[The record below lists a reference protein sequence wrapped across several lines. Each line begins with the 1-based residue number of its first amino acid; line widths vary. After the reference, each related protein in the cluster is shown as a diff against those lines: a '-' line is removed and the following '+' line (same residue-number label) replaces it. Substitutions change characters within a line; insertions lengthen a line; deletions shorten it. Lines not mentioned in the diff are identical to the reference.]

1 VSAEA
6 TALSKTGTSPSDPA
20 DAVSSMTIDQL
31 ADQLSTYLDTPRINQ
46 VRRAYYYA
54 EQAHAGQ
61 MRRSGEHYITHP
73 LAVAHILADMKLDH
87 QSLMA
92 AMLHDV
98 IEDTGIPKDALAEQ
112 FGEPVADLVDGVSKL
127 TQIEFRTRAEAQAEN
142 FQKMTLAMARDIRVI
157 LVKLA
162 DRLHNMRTL
171 GHMSY
176 EKRQRIAT
184 ETLDIYAPIANRLGM
199 HSLCTELEDLGF
211 SFLHPMRSRYISK
224 AVEKL
229 RGSHREIIEEIQARV
244 EEKLTE
250 RGMPGRILGREKHL
264 NSIYNKMKFKHKSF
278 HEIMDVYAFRI
289 ITDST
294 DDCYRILGAVHSL
307 YKPLPGRFK
316 DYIAMPKANGYQSLH
331 TTLFGMH
338 VNIEIQI
345 RTEEMEQI
353 ANNGIAAHWLYKNDN
368 STAIEVSQRRVDRWV
383 QGLIEMRER
392 TDDSLEFIEHVKVDL
407 FPDEIYVFTPKGK
420 ILELPGGATPIDFA
434 YAIHTDIG
442 NACVACRIN
451 RNLGSLSQPLQSGQT
466 VEIITA
472 PGARPNPAWLSFVVT
487 GKARSSIR
495 HVLKYQ
501 KRTESVELGK
511 ALLKKSLVGFGAK
524 LSEISDQQR
533 ERVVKHNQQTDFDD
547 LLGEIGLGNRM
558 AYIIA
563 RQLTSDLNDDG
574 RESDS
579 ASETPNVVSLQDNG
593 RGSVTIRGTE
603 GLLVRFASCCKP
615 IPGDPVVG
623 VMESGNG
630 MVIHTDTCRRLR
642 DKHGDRSALTHLKWA
657 KDITDEFSVEL
668 RVELERQRGVIAEMA
683 SAVAKADGNI
693 ERINVEEQNAR
704 LSVVSLVVHVNGRRH
719 LARVMRRVRN
729 IRAVTHI
736 SRIRY

>member
-1 VSAEA
+1 MSQEAAVAERERTVEDLTA
-6 TALSKTGTSPSDPA
+6 TLGD
-20 DAVSSMTIDQL
+20 
-31 ADQLSTYLDTPRINQ
+31 YLDSGRINQ

-54 EQAHAGQ
+54 EQAHEGQ
-61 MRRSGEHYITHP
+61 MRRSGERYITHP
-73 LAVAHILADMKLDH
+73 LAVATILAEMKLDH

-98 IEDTGIPKDALAEQ
+98 IEDTGIPKDALSEQ
-112 FGEPVADLVDGVSKL
+112 FGESVADLVDGVSKL
-127 TQIEFRTRAEAQAEN
+127 TQIEFRSRAEAQAEN

-157 LVKLA
+157 IVKLA

-171 GHMSY
+171 GPMPY
-176 EKRQRIAT
+176 EKRQRIAN

-199 HSLCTELEDLGF
+199 HRVCTELEDLGF
-211 SFLHPMRSRYISK
+211 ASLYPMRAKYISK
-224 AVEKL
+224 AVTKL
-229 RGSHREIIEEIQARV
+229 RGSHREIIDDIRG
-244 EEKLTE
+244 KLQDKLQE
-250 RGMPGRILGREKHL
+250 RGLPGRIVGREKHL
-264 NSIYNKMKFKHKSF
+264 NSIYNKMKFRHKSF

-289 ITDST
+289 ITDT
-294 DDCYRILGAVHSL
+294 EDDCYRILGAVHSL

-353 ANNGIAAHWLYKNDN
+353 ANDGIAAHWMYKHDQ
-368 STAIEVSQRRVDRWV
+368 SPVSSANQQRVDRWV
-383 QGLIEMRER
+383 QGLMDMRER
-392 TDDSLEFIEHVKVDL
+392 ADDSLEFIEHVKTDL

-420 ILELPGGATPIDFA
+420 ILELPTGATPVDFA

-466 VEIITA
+466 VEVITA
-472 PGARPNPAWLSFVVT
+472 PNARPNPAWLSFVVT

-495 HVLKYQ
+495 HALKLQ
-501 KRTESVELGK
+501 RRTESVQLGK
-511 ALLKKSLVGFGAK
+511 TLLKKSLHGFGQK
-524 LSEISDQQR
+524 LSELGQEQVSA
-533 ERVVKHNQQTDFDD
+533 VVSHNQVASFDD
-547 LLGEIGLGNRM
+547 LLSEIGLGNRM
-558 AYIIA
+558 AYLIA
-563 RQLTSDLNDDG
+563 RQLVAGEAGAETS
-574 RESDS
+574 
-579 ASETPNVVSLQDNG
+579 SLDVG
-593 RGSVTIRGTE
+593 TLSGEGDRKGSPVTIRGTE
-603 GLLVRFASCCKP
+603 GLLVRFANCCKP

-623 VMESGNG
+623 VMDSGHG
-630 MVIHTDTCRRLR
+630 LVIHSDTCSRLPESTE
-642 DKHGDRSALTHLKWA
+642 DRAHLTHLKWA

-668 RVELERQRGVIAEMA
+668 RVELERQRGVIAEVA
-683 SAVAKADGNI
+683 NAVAMADGNI

-704 LSVVSLVVHVNGRRH
+704 LSIVSLVVHVNGRRH

-736 SRIRY
+736 SRVRY

>member
-1 VSAEA
+1 MSAEA
-6 TALSKTGTSPSDPA
+6 TVEGLAEELSS
-20 DAVSSMTIDQL
+20 
-31 ADQLSTYLDTPRINQ
+31 YLDTHRINQ

-54 EQAHAGQ
+54 EQAHEGQ
-61 MRRSGEHYITHP
+61 MRRSGDRYITHP
-73 LAVAHILADMKLDH
+73 LAVAHILADLKLDH

-98 IEDTGIPKDALAEQ
+98 IEDTGIPKDALSDQ
-112 FGEPVADLVDGVSKL
+112 FGDDVAELVDGVSKL
-127 TQIEFRTRAEAQAEN
+127 TQIEFRSRAEAQAEN

-171 GHMSY
+171 GPMPY
-176 EKRQRIAT
+176 EKRQRIAN

-199 HSLCTELEDLGF
+199 HSICTELEDLGF
-211 SFLHPMRSRYISK
+211 ASLYPMRSRYISK
-224 AVEKL
+224 AVDKL
-229 RGSHREIIEEIQARV
+229 RGSHREIIDEIRGKLQ
-244 EEKLTE
+244 EKLEE

-264 NSIYNKMKFKHKSF
+264 NSIYNKMKFKQKSF

-289 ITDST
+289 ITDT
-294 DDCYRILGAVHSL
+294 EDDCYRILGAVHSL

-345 RTEEMEQI
+345 RTEEMEHI
-353 ANNGIAAHWLYKNDN
+353 ANNGIAAHWMYKNEPSSVTSVN
-368 STAIEVSQRRVDRWV
+368 QSRVDRWV
-383 QGLIEMRER
+383 KGLMEMRER
-392 TDDSLEFIEHVKVDL
+392 ADDSLEFIEHVKVDL

-420 ILELPGGATPIDFA
+420 IMELPSGATPVDFA

-442 NACVACRIN
+442 NATVACRVN

-466 VEIITA
+466 VEVITA

-495 HVLKYQ
+495 HVLKNQ
-501 KRTESVELGK
+501 KRAESLELGK
-511 ALLKKSLVGFGAK
+511 ALLKKSLKGFGTS
-524 LSEISDQQR
+524 LSKIGESQV
-533 ERVVKHNQQTDFDD
+533 EAVVRHNQVSSLDD
-547 LLGEIGLGNRM
+547 LVSEIGLGNRM
-558 AYIIA
+558 AYLVA
-563 RQLTSDLNDDG
+563 RQLVSGAEVDADT
-574 RESDS
+574 
-579 ASETPNVVSLQDNG
+579 APQVPSE
-593 RGSVTIRGTE
+593 GSPVTIRGTE

-623 VMESGNG
+623 VMDSGKG
-630 MVIHTDTCRRLR
+630 MMIHSDTCSRLPDDNDGR
-642 DKHGDRSALTHLKWA
+642 ARLTHLKWA

-668 RVELERQRGVIAEMA
+668 RVELERQRGVIAEVA
-683 SAVAKADGNI
+683 NAVAMADGNI

-704 LSVVSLVVHVNGRRH
+704 LGVVSLVVHVNGRRH
-719 LARVMRRVRN
+719 LARVMRRIRN

-736 SRIRY
+736 NRVRH

>member
-1 VSAEA
+1 MA
-6 TALSKTGTSPSDPA
+6 T
-20 DAVSSMTIDQL
+20 QL
-31 ADQLSTYLDTPRINQ
+31 GSYLDDSRIDQ

-54 EQAHAGQ
+54 EQAHEGQ
-61 MRRSGEHYITHP
+61 MRRSGERYITHP
-73 LAVAHILADMKLDH
+73 LAVATILADMRLDH

-98 IEDTGIPKDALAEQ
+98 IEDTSIPKEALSEQ
-112 FGEPVADLVDGVSKL
+112 FGDSVADLVDGVSKL
-127 TQIEFRTRAEAQAEN
+127 TQIEFRSRAEAQAEN

-157 LVKLA
+157 IVKLA

-171 GHMSY
+171 GPMPY

-199 HSLCTELEDLGF
+199 HRVCTELEDLGF
-211 SFLHPMRSRYISK
+211 ASLYPMRAKYISK
-224 AVEKL
+224 AVDKL
-229 RGSHREIIEEIQARV
+229 RGSHREIIDEIRGRL
-244 EEKLTE
+244 EDKLQE
-250 RGMPGRILGREKHL
+250 RGLPGLIMGREKHL
-264 NSIYNKMKFKHKSF
+264 NSIYNKMKFRHKSF

-289 ITDST
+289 ITDSE

-353 ANNGIAAHWLYKNDN
+353 ANDGIAAHWMYKHEQ
-368 STAIEVSQRRVDRWV
+368 SPVTAVNQKRVDRWV
-383 QGLIEMRER
+383 QGLMEMRER
-392 TDDSLEFIEHVKVDL
+392 AVDSLEFIEHVKTDL
-407 FPDEIYVFTPKGK
+407 FPDEVYVFTPKGK
-420 ILELPGGATPIDFA
+420 ILELPSGATPVDFA

-442 NACVACRIN
+442 NACVACRVN

-472 PGARPNPAWLSFVVT
+472 PNARPNPAWLSFVVT

-495 HVLKYQ
+495 HALKLQ
-501 KRTESVELGK
+501 RRAESLALGK
-511 ALLKKSLVGFGAK
+511 TLLKKSLHGFGRK
-524 LSEISDQQR
+524 LSELRDEQIGA
-533 ERVVKHNQQTDFDD
+533 VVRHNQVESFDD
-547 LLGEIGLGNRM
+547 LLSEIGIGNRM
-558 AYIIA
+558 AYLIA
-563 RQLTSDLNDDG
+563 RQLVAGDVITEPGPGDKETITDDG
-574 RESDS
+574 TGKHG
-579 ASETPNVVSLQDNG
+579 A
-593 RGSVTIRGTE
+593 VTIRGTE
-603 GLLVRFASCCKP
+603 GLLVRFANCCKP

-623 VMESGNG
+623 VMDSGHG
-630 MVIHTDTCRRLR
+630 LVIHSDTCPRLPESSE
-642 DKHGDRSALTHLKWA
+642 DRAQLTHLKWA

-668 RVELERQRGVIAEMA
+668 RVELERQRGVIAEVA

-704 LSVVSLVVHVNGRRH
+704 LSVVSLVVHVNGRKH

-736 SRIRY
+736 SRVRS

>member
-1 VSAEA
+1 MSAEPTVEGLA
-6 TALSKTGTSPSDPA
+6 KELSS
-20 DAVSSMTIDQL
+20 
-31 ADQLSTYLDTPRINQ
+31 YLDANRINQ

-54 EQAHAGQ
+54 EQAHEGQ
-61 MRRSGEHYITHP
+61 MRKSGDRYITHP
-73 LAVAHILADMKLDH
+73 LAVAHILAGLRLDH

-92 AMLHDV
+92 ALLHDV
-98 IEDTGIPKDALAEQ
+98 IEDTGIPKDALIEQ
-112 FGEPVADLVDGVSKL
+112 FGDDVAELVDGVSKL
-127 TQIEFRTRAEAQAEN
+127 TQIEFRSRAEAQAEN

-171 GHMSY
+171 GPMPY

-199 HSLCTELEDLGF
+199 HAVFTELEDLGF
-211 SFLHPMRSRYISK
+211 SSLFPMRSKYISK
-224 AVEKL
+224 AVDNL
-229 RGSHREIIEEIQARV
+229 RGSHREIIEEIRSKLH
-244 EEKLTE
+244 EKMEE

-264 NSIYNKMKFKHKSF
+264 NSIYNKMKFKQKSF

-289 ITDST
+289 ITDT
-294 DDCYRILGAVHSL
+294 EDDCYRILGAVHSL

-353 ANNGIAAHWLYKNDN
+353 ANNGIAAHWMYKSDPSSISNAN
-368 STAIEVSQRRVDRWV
+368 QARVDRWV
-383 QGLIEMRER
+383 KGLMEMRER
-392 TDDSLEFIEHVKVDL
+392 ADDSLEFIEHVKVDL

-420 ILELPGGATPIDFA
+420 IMELPSGATPIDFA

-442 NACVACRIN
+442 NATVACRIN

-466 VEIITA
+466 VEVITA
-472 PGARPNPAWLSFVVT
+472 PGARPNPAWLNFVVT

-495 HVLKYQ
+495 HVLKSQ
-501 KRTESVELGK
+501 KRAESVELGK
-511 ALLKKSLVGFGAK
+511 TLLKRSLKGFGTD
-524 LSEISDQQR
+524 LSEITPAQIQT
-533 ERVVKHNQQTDFDD
+533 VVSHNQTGSFDD
-547 LLGEIGLGNRM
+547 LLSDIGLGNRM
-558 AYIIA
+558 AYLVA
-563 RQLTSDLNDDG
+563 RQLASNA
-574 RESDS
+574 DS
-579 ASETPNVVSLQDNG
+579 EAAIDVEPNMRPED
-593 RGSVTIRGTE
+593 RGPITILGTE
-603 GLLVRFASCCKP
+603 GLLVRFATCCKP

-623 VMESGNG
+623 VMDSGKG
-630 MVIHTDTCRRLR
+630 MVIHSDTCPRLPDDEGSQAR
-642 DKHGDRSALTHLKWA
+642 LTNLKWA
-657 KDITDEFSVEL
+657 KDIVDEFSVEL
-668 RVELERQRGVIAEMA
+668 RVELERQRGIIAEVA
-683 SAVAKADGNI
+683 NAVSMADGNI
-693 ERINVEEQNAR
+693 ERINVEDQNAR
-704 LSVVSLVVHVNGRRH
+704 FSIVSLVVHVHGRHH

-736 SRIRY
+736 SRVRY

>member
-1 VSAEA
+1 MSAEA
-6 TALSKTGTSPSDPA
+6 TVEGLAQELSS
-20 DAVSSMTIDQL
+20 
-31 ADQLSTYLDTPRINQ
+31 YLDTNRINQ

-54 EQAHAGQ
+54 EQAHEGQ
-61 MRRSGEHYITHP
+61 MRRSGDRYITHP
-73 LAVAHILADMKLDH
+73 LAVAHILAELKLDH

-98 IEDTGIPKDALAEQ
+98 IEDTGIPKDALSDQ
-112 FGEPVADLVDGVSKL
+112 FGEDVAELVDGVSKL
-127 TQIEFRTRAEAQAEN
+127 TQIEFRSRAEAQAEN

-171 GHMSY
+171 GPMPY
-176 EKRQRIAT
+176 EKRLRIAT

-199 HSLCTELEDLGF
+199 HSICTELEDLGF
-211 SFLHPMRSRYISK
+211 SSLYPMRSRYISK

-229 RGSHREIIEEIQARV
+229 RGSHREIIDEIRGKLQ
-244 EEKLTE
+244 EKLEE
-250 RGMPGRILGREKHL
+250 RGLPGRILGREKHL
-264 NSIYNKMKFKHKSF
+264 NSIYNKMKFKQKSF

-289 ITDST
+289 ITDT
-294 DDCYRILGAVHSL
+294 EDDCYRILGAVHSL

-345 RTEEMEQI
+345 RTEEMEHI
-353 ANNGIAAHWLYKNDN
+353 ANNGIAAHWMYKNEPTSVTSVN
-368 STAIEVSQRRVDRWV
+368 QSRVDRWV
-383 QGLIEMRER
+383 QGLMEMRER
-392 TDDSLEFIEHVKVDL
+392 ADDSLEFIEHVKVDL

-420 ILELPGGATPIDFA
+420 IMELPSGATPVDFA

-442 NACVACRIN
+442 NATVACRIN

-466 VEIITA
+466 VEVITA

-495 HVLKYQ
+495 HVLKNQ
-501 KRTESVELGK
+501 KRTESLELGK
-511 ALLKKSLVGFGAK
+511 ALLKKSLKGFGTS
-524 LSEISDQQR
+524 LSSISDSQIDA
-533 ERVVKHNQQTDFDD
+533 VVKHNQVSSLDN
-547 LLGEIGLGNRM
+547 LVSEIGLGNRM
-558 AYIIA
+558 AYLVA
-563 RQLTSDLNDDG
+563 RQLVSGEEETSG
-574 RESDS
+574 TVSDAQS
-579 ASETPNVVSLQDNG
+579 Q
-593 RGSVTIRGTE
+593 GSPVTIRGTE

-623 VMESGNG
+623 VMDSGKG
-630 MVIHTDTCRRLR
+630 MIIHSDTCSRLPEDDEGR
-642 DKHGDRSALTHLKWA
+642 ARLTHLKWA

-668 RVELERQRGVIAEMA
+668 RVELERQRGVIAEVA
-683 SAVAKADGNI
+683 NAVAMADGNI

-704 LSVVSLVVHVNGRRH
+704 LGVVSLVVHVNGRRH

-736 SRIRY
+736 NRVRH

>member
-1 VSAEA
+1 MGGAVSAEA
-6 TALSKTGTSPSDPA
+6 TVEG
-20 DAVSSMTIDQL
+20 L
-31 ADQLSTYLDTPRINQ
+31 ASELGSYLDISRINQ

-54 EQAHAGQ
+54 EQAHEGQ
-61 MRRSGEHYITHP
+61 MRKSGDRYITHP
-73 LAVAHILADMKLDH
+73 LAVARILANLRLDH

-98 IEDTGIPKDALAEQ
+98 IEDTGIPKDALSEQ
-112 FGEPVADLVDGVSKL
+112 FGEDVAELVDGVSKL
-127 TQIEFRTRAEAQAEN
+127 TQIEFRSRAEAQAEN

-171 GHMSY
+171 GPMPY

-199 HSLCTELEDLGF
+199 HAISTELEDLGF
-211 SFLHPMRSRYISK
+211 SSLHPMRARYISK
-224 AVEKL
+224 AVDKL
-229 RGSHREIIEEIQARV
+229 RGSHREIIEEIRGKLQQKL
-244 EEKLTE
+244 EEREL
-250 RGMPGRILGREKHL
+250 PGKIQGREKHL

-289 ITDST
+289 ITET
-294 DDCYRILGAVHSL
+294 EDDCYRILGAVHSL

-345 RTEEMEQI
+345 RTEEMENI
-353 ANNGIAAHWLYKNDN
+353 ANNGIAAHWMYKNESSGVIAVN
-368 STAIEVSQRRVDRWV
+368 QARVDRWV
-383 QGLIEMRER
+383 KGLMEIQER
-392 TDDSLEFIEHVKVDL
+392 ADDSMEFIEHVKVDL
-407 FPDEIYVFTPKGK
+407 FPDEVYVFTPRGR
-420 ILELPGGATPIDFA
+420 IMELPSGATPVDFA

-442 NACVACRIN
+442 NAAVACRIN
-451 RNLGSLSQPLQSGQT
+451 RNLASLSQPLQSGQT

-472 PGARPNPAWLSFVVT
+472 PGAKPNPAWLSFVVT

-495 HVLKYQ
+495 HVLKTR
-501 KRTESVELGK
+501 KRAESLELGRT
-511 ALLKKSLVGFGAK
+511 LLKRSLKGFGAQ
-524 LSEISDQQR
+524 LSDISEAQKQL
-533 ERVVKHNQQTDFDD
+533 VVNHNQVNSFDD
-547 LLGEIGLGNRM
+547 LVSDIGLGNRM
-558 AYIIA
+558 AYLVA
-563 RQLTSDLNDDG
+563 RQLVSGGTDDAG
-574 RESDS
+574 EGQSNIGNIEDGKYG
-579 ASETPNVVSLQDNG
+579 A
-593 RGSVTIRGTE
+593 VTIRGTE
-603 GLLVRFASCCKP
+603 GLLVKFASCCKP

-623 VMESGNG
+623 IMDEGNG
-630 MVIHTDTCRRLR
+630 MVIHSDTCDRLPEDDAGR
-642 DKHGDRSALTHLKWA
+642 ARLTHLKWA

-668 RVELERQRGVIAEMA
+668 RVELERQRGVIAEVA
-683 SAVAKADGNI
+683 NAVAMADGNI
-693 ERINVEEQNAR
+693 ERISVEDQNAR
-704 LSVVSLVVHVNGRRH
+704 FGVVSLVVHVHGRRH

-736 SRIRY
+736 SRVRY

>member
-1 VSAEA
+1 MSAEVTVEGLA
-6 TALSKTGTSPSDPA
+6 KELSS
-20 DAVSSMTIDQL
+20 
-31 ADQLSTYLDTPRINQ
+31 YLDSNRINQ

-54 EQAHAGQ
+54 EQAHEGQ
-61 MRRSGEHYITHP
+61 MRRSGDRYITHP
-73 LAVAHILADMKLDH
+73 LAVAHILADLRLDH

-98 IEDTGIPKDALAEQ
+98 IEDTGIPKEALAEQ
-112 FGEPVADLVDGVSKL
+112 FGEDVAELVDGVSKL
-127 TQIEFRTRAEAQAEN
+127 TQIEFRSRAEAQAEN

-171 GHMSY
+171 GPMPY

-199 HSLCTELEDLGF
+199 HAVCTELEDLGF
-211 SFLHPMRSRYISK
+211 SSLYPMRSKYISK
-224 AVEKL
+224 AVDKL
-229 RGSHREIIEEIQARV
+229 RGSHREIIEEIRGKLQ
-244 EEKLTE
+244 EKLDE
-250 RGMPGRILGREKHL
+250 RGLKGRILGREKHL
-264 NSIYNKMKFKHKSF
+264 NSIYNKMKFKQKSF

-289 ITDST
+289 ITET
-294 DDCYRILGAVHSL
+294 EDDCYRILGAVHSL

-345 RTEEMEQI
+345 RTEEMENI
-353 ANNGIAAHWLYKNDN
+353 ANNGIAAHWMYKNEPTSVTSAN
-368 STAIEVSQRRVDRWV
+368 QARVDRWV
-383 QGLIEMRER
+383 KGLMEMRER
-392 TDDSLEFIEHVKVDL
+392 ADDSLEFIEHVKVDL

-420 ILELPGGATPIDFA
+420 IMELPRGATPVDFA
-434 YAIHTDIG
+434 YTIHTDIG
-442 NACVACRIN
+442 NATVACRIN

-495 HVLKYQ
+495 HVLKTQ
-501 KRTESVELGK
+501 KRAESLELGRT
-511 ALLKKSLVGFGAK
+511 LLKKSLKGFGTK
-524 LSEISDQQR
+524 LSEISEAQVQA
-533 ERVVKHNQQTDFDD
+533 VVRHNQVGSLDD
-547 LLGEIGLGNRM
+547 LISEIGLGNRM
-558 AYIIA
+558 AYLVA
-563 RQLTSDLNDDG
+563 RQLISGAANG
-574 RESDS
+574 EVE
-579 ASETPNVVSLQDNG
+579 ETPEAIEEQDH
-593 RGSVTIRGTE
+593 SPVTIQGTE

-623 VMESGNG
+623 VMDSGNG
-630 MVIHTDTCRRLR
+630 MVIHSDTCSKLPDDDEGRAR
-642 DKHGDRSALTHLKWA
+642 LTHLKWA

-668 RVELERQRGVIAEMA
+668 RVELERQRGVIAEVA
-683 SAVAKADGNI
+683 NAVAMADGNI
-693 ERINVEEQNAR
+693 ERISVEDQNAKFG
-704 LSVVSLVVHVNGRRH
+704 VVSLIIHVNGRRH
-719 LARVMRRVRN
+719 LARVMRRIRN
-729 IRAVTHI
+729 IRAVSSINRVRH
-736 SRIRY
+736 

>member
-1 VSAEA
+1 MSAEA
-6 TALSKTGTSPSDPA
+6 TVED
-20 DAVSSMTIDQL
+20 L
-31 ADQLSTYLDTPRINQ
+31 ATELGLYLDHNRINQ

-54 EQAHAGQ
+54 EQAHEGQ
-61 MRRSGEHYITHP
+61 MRKSGDRYITHP
-73 LAVAHILADMKLDH
+73 LAVAGILAKLRLDH

-112 FGEPVADLVDGVSKL
+112 FGDDVAELVDGVSKL

-171 GHMSY
+171 GPMPY
-176 EKRQRIAT
+176 EKRLRIAT

-199 HSLCTELEDLGF
+199 HAICTELEDLGF
-211 SFLHPMRSRYISK
+211 SSLYPMRSKYIAK
-224 AVEKL
+224 AVDKL
-229 RGSHREIIEEIQARV
+229 RGSHREIIEEIRGRLQ
-244 EEKLTE
+244 EKLE
-250 RGMPGRILGREKHL
+250 ARELPGRILGREKHL

-289 ITDST
+289 ITET
-294 DDCYRILGAVHSL
+294 EDDCYRILGAVHNL

-345 RTEEMEQI
+345 RTEEMEHI
-353 ANNGIAAHWLYKNDN
+353 ANDGIAAHWMYKSEDSGVTTINE
-368 STAIEVSQRRVDRWV
+368 SRVDRWV
-383 QGLIEMRER
+383 KGLMEIQER
-392 TDDSLEFIEHVKVDL
+392 ADDSMEFIEHVKVDL
-407 FPDEIYVFTPKGK
+407 FPDEIYVFTPKGR
-420 ILELPGGATPIDFA
+420 IMELPSGATPVDFA

-442 NACVACRIN
+442 NAAVACRIN
-451 RNLGSLSQPLQSGQT
+451 RNLASLSQPLQSGQT
-466 VEIITA
+466 VEVITA

-495 HVLKYQ
+495 HVLKT
-501 KRTESVELGK
+501 RERAESLELGRT
-511 ALLKKSLVGFGAK
+511 LLKRSLKGFGAR
-524 LSEISDQQR
+524 LTDISDAQKQQ
-533 ERVVKHNQQTDFDD
+533 VVNHNQVNSFDD
-547 LLGEIGLGNRM
+547 LVSDIGLGNRM
-558 AYIIA
+558 AYLVA
-563 RQLTSDLNDDG
+563 RQLLSGGEGLDQAPANLENTVEG
-574 RESDS
+574 K
-579 ASETPNVVSLQDNG
+579 AG
-593 RGSVTIRGTE
+593 AVTIRGTE
-603 GLLVRFASCCKP
+603 GLLVKFASCCKP

-623 VMESGNG
+623 VMDSGNG
-630 MVIHTDTCRRLR
+630 MVIHSDTCSKLPEDDEGRAR
-642 DKHGDRSALTHLKWA
+642 LTHLKWA

-668 RVELERQRGVIAEMA
+668 RVELERQRGVIAEVA
-683 SAVAKADGNI
+683 NAVAMADGNI
-693 ERINVEEQNAR
+693 ERIGVEEQNAKFGI
-704 LSVVSLVVHVNGRRH
+704 VSLVVHVHGRRH

-736 SRIRY
+736 GRVRH

>member
-1 VSAEA
+1 VSAEVTVEGLA
-6 TALSKTGTSPSDPA
+6 KELSS
-20 DAVSSMTIDQL
+20 
-31 ADQLSTYLDTPRINQ
+31 YLDSNRINQ

-54 EQAHAGQ
+54 EQAHEGQ
-61 MRRSGEHYITHP
+61 MRRSGDRYITHP
-73 LAVAHILADMKLDH
+73 LAVAHILADLRLDH

-98 IEDTGIPKDALAEQ
+98 IEDTGIPKEALAEQ
-112 FGEPVADLVDGVSKL
+112 FGEDVAELVDGVSKL
-127 TQIEFRTRAEAQAEN
+127 TQIEFRSRAEAQAEN

-171 GHMSY
+171 GPMPY

-199 HSLCTELEDLGF
+199 HAVCTELEDLGF
-211 SFLHPMRSRYISK
+211 SSLYPMRSKYISK
-224 AVEKL
+224 AVDKL
-229 RGSHREIIEEIQARV
+229 RGSHREIIEEIRGKLQ
-244 EEKLTE
+244 EKLDE
-250 RGMPGRILGREKHL
+250 RGLKGRILGREKHL
-264 NSIYNKMKFKHKSF
+264 NSIYNKMKFKQKSF

-289 ITDST
+289 ITET
-294 DDCYRILGAVHSL
+294 EDDCYRILGAVHSL

-345 RTEEMEQI
+345 RTEEMENI
-353 ANNGIAAHWLYKNDN
+353 ANNGIAAHWMYKNEPTSVTSAN
-368 STAIEVSQRRVDRWV
+368 QARVDRWV
-383 QGLIEMRER
+383 KGLMEMRER
-392 TDDSLEFIEHVKVDL
+392 ADDSLEFIEHVKVDL

-420 ILELPGGATPIDFA
+420 IMELPRGATPVDFA
-434 YAIHTDIG
+434 YTIHTDIG
-442 NACVACRIN
+442 NATVACRIN

-495 HVLKYQ
+495 HVLKTQ
-501 KRTESVELGK
+501 KRAESLELGRT
-511 ALLKKSLVGFGAK
+511 LLKKSLKGFGTK
-524 LSEISDQQR
+524 LSEISEAQVQA
-533 ERVVKHNQQTDFDD
+533 VVRHNQVGSLDD
-547 LLGEIGLGNRM
+547 LISEIGLGNRM
-558 AYIIA
+558 AYLVA
-563 RQLTSDLNDDG
+563 RQLISGAANG
-574 RESDS
+574 EVE
-579 ASETPNVVSLQDNG
+579 ETPEAIEEQDH
-593 RGSVTIRGTE
+593 SPVTIQGTE

-623 VMESGNG
+623 VMDSGNG
-630 MVIHTDTCRRLR
+630 MVIHSDTCSKLPDDDEGRAR
-642 DKHGDRSALTHLKWA
+642 LTHLKWA

-668 RVELERQRGVIAEMA
+668 RVELERQRGVIAEVA
-683 SAVAKADGNI
+683 NAVAMADGNI
-693 ERINVEEQNAR
+693 ERISVEDQNAKFG
-704 LSVVSLVVHVNGRRH
+704 VVSLIIHVNGRRH
-719 LARVMRRVRN
+719 LARVMRRIRN
-729 IRAVTHI
+729 IRAVSSINRVRH
-736 SRIRY
+736 

>member
-1 VSAEA
+1 MSAEA
-6 TALSKTGTSPSDPA
+6 TVEGLAKELSS
-20 DAVSSMTIDQL
+20 
-31 ADQLSTYLDTPRINQ
+31 YLDTNRINQ

-54 EQAHAGQ
+54 EQAHEGQ
-61 MRRSGEHYITHP
+61 MRRSGDRYITHP
-73 LAVAHILADMKLDH
+73 LAVAHILADLKLDH

-98 IEDTGIPKDALAEQ
+98 IEDTGIPKDALSDQ
-112 FGEPVADLVDGVSKL
+112 FGEDVAELVDGVSKL
-127 TQIEFRTRAEAQAEN
+127 TQIEFRSRAEAQAEN

-171 GHMSY
+171 GPMPY
-176 EKRQRIAT
+176 EKRLRIAT

-199 HSLCTELEDLGF
+199 HSICTELEDLGF
-211 SFLHPMRSRYISK
+211 SSLYPMRSRYISK

-229 RGSHREIIEEIQARV
+229 RGSHREIIDEIRGKLQ
-244 EEKLTE
+244 EKLEE
-250 RGMPGRILGREKHL
+250 RGLPGRILGREKHL
-264 NSIYNKMKFKHKSF
+264 NSIYNKMKFKQKSF

-289 ITDST
+289 ITDT
-294 DDCYRILGAVHSL
+294 EDDCYRILGAVHSL

-345 RTEEMEQI
+345 RTEEMEHI
-353 ANNGIAAHWLYKNDN
+353 ANNGIAAHWMYKNEPTSVTSVN
-368 STAIEVSQRRVDRWV
+368 QSRVDRWV
-383 QGLIEMRER
+383 QGLMEMRER
-392 TDDSLEFIEHVKVDL
+392 ADDSLEFIEHVKVDL

-420 ILELPGGATPIDFA
+420 IMELPSGATPVDFA

-442 NACVACRIN
+442 NATVACRIN

-466 VEIITA
+466 VEVITA

-495 HVLKYQ
+495 HVLKNQ
-501 KRTESVELGK
+501 KRAESLELGK
-511 ALLKKSLVGFGAK
+511 ALLKKSLKGFGTS
-524 LSEISDQQR
+524 LSKIGDSQIDA
-533 ERVVKHNQQTDFDD
+533 VVKHNQVTSMDD
-547 LLGEIGLGNRM
+547 LVSEIGLGNRM
-558 AYIIA
+558 AYLVA
-563 RQLTSDLNDDG
+563 RQLVSGEEEAADSGADDQ
-574 RESDS
+574 S
-579 ASETPNVVSLQDNG
+579 Q
-593 RGSVTIRGTE
+593 GSPVTIRGTE

-623 VMESGNG
+623 IMDSGKG
-630 MVIHTDTCRRLR
+630 MMIHSDTCSRLPEDDEGR
-642 DKHGDRSALTHLKWA
+642 ARLTHLKWA

-668 RVELERQRGVIAEMA
+668 RVELERQRGVIAEVA
-683 SAVAKADGNI
+683 NAVAMADGNI

-704 LSVVSLVVHVNGRRH
+704 LGVVSLVVHVNGRRH

-736 SRIRY
+736 NRVRH

>member
-1 VSAEA
+1 MSAQA
-6 TALSKTGTSPSDPA
+6 TVEGLATELSS
-20 DAVSSMTIDQL
+20 
-31 ADQLSTYLDTPRINQ
+31 YLDTHRINQ

-54 EQAHAGQ
+54 DQAHEGQ
-61 MRRSGEHYITHP
+61 MRRSGDRYITHP
-73 LAVAHILADMKLDH
+73 LAVARILADLKLDH

-98 IEDTGIPKDALAEQ
+98 IEDTGIPKDALSDQ
-112 FGEPVADLVDGVSKL
+112 FGDDVAELVDGVSKL
-127 TQIEFRTRAEAQAEN
+127 TQIEFRSRAEAQAEN

-171 GHMSY
+171 GPMPY
-176 EKRQRIAT
+176 EKRQRIAN

-199 HSLCTELEDLGF
+199 HSICTELEDLGF
-211 SFLHPMRSRYISK
+211 AALYPMRSRYISK

-229 RGSHREIIEEIQARV
+229 RGSHREIIDDIRDKLQ
-244 EEKLTE
+244 EKLEE
-250 RGMPGRILGREKHL
+250 RGMPGRILGREKHM
-264 NSIYNKMKFKHKSF
+264 NSIYNKMKFKQKSF

-289 ITDST
+289 ITDT
-294 DDCYRILGAVHSL
+294 EDDCYRILGAVHSL

-345 RTEEMEQI
+345 RTEEMEHI
-353 ANNGIAAHWLYKNDN
+353 ANNGIAAHWMYKNESSSETHVN
-368 STAIEVSQRRVDRWV
+368 QLRVDRWV
-383 QGLIEMRER
+383 KGLMEMRER
-392 TDDSLEFIEHVKVDL
+392 ADDSLEFIEHVKVDL

-420 ILELPGGATPIDFA
+420 IMELPSGATPVDFA

-442 NACVACRIN
+442 NATVACRIN

-466 VEIITA
+466 VEVITA

-495 HVLKYQ
+495 HVLKNQ
-501 KRTESVELGK
+501 KRAESLDLGK
-511 ALLKKSLVGFGAK
+511 ALLKKSLKGFGTS
-524 LSEISDQQR
+524 LSKIGDRQIDA
-533 ERVVKHNQQTDFDD
+533 VVKHNQVSSLDD
-547 LLGEIGLGNRM
+547 LVGDIGLGNRM
-558 AYIIA
+558 AYLVA
-563 RQLTSDLNDDG
+563 RQLVSGGD
-574 RESDS
+574 EEM
-579 ASETPNVVSLQDNG
+579 ETPAAQPGNSP
-593 RGSVTIRGTE
+593 VTIRGTE

-623 VMESGNG
+623 VMDSGEG
-630 MVIHTDTCRRLR
+630 MVIHSDTCSRLPEDDEGR
-642 DKHGDRSALTHLKWA
+642 ARLTHLKWA

-668 RVELERQRGVIAEMA
+668 RVELERQRGVIAEVA
-683 SAVAKADGNI
+683 NAVAMADGNI
-693 ERINVEEQNAR
+693 ERINVEEQDAR
-704 LSVVSLVVHVNGRRH
+704 LGVVSLVVHVNGRRH
-719 LARVMRRVRN
+719 LARVMRRIRN

-736 SRIRY
+736 SRIRR

>member
-1 VSAEA
+1 VVSAEA
-6 TALSKTGTSPSDPA
+6 TVEGLARELSS
-20 DAVSSMTIDQL
+20 
-31 ADQLSTYLDTPRINQ
+31 YLDTHRINQ

-54 EQAHAGQ
+54 EQAHEGQ
-61 MRRSGEHYITHP
+61 MRKSGDRYITHP
-73 LAVAHILADMKLDH
+73 LAVAHILADLRLDH

-98 IEDTGIPKDALAEQ
+98 IEDTGIPKDALSEQ
-112 FGEPVADLVDGVSKL
+112 FGEDVAELVDGVSKL
-127 TQIEFRTRAEAQAEN
+127 TQIEFRSRAEAQAEN

-171 GHMSY
+171 GPMPY
-176 EKRQRIAT
+176 EKRQRIAN

-199 HSLCTELEDLGF
+199 HSICTELEDLGF
-211 SFLHPMRSRYISK
+211 SSLYPMRSKYISK

-229 RGSHREIIEEIQARV
+229 RGSHREIIEDIRGKLQ
-244 EEKLTE
+244 EKLEE
-250 RGMPGRILGREKHL
+250 RGLPGRILGREKHL
-264 NSIYNKMKFKHKSF
+264 NSIYNKMKFKQKSF

-289 ITDST
+289 ITDT
-294 DDCYRILGAVHSL
+294 EDDCYRILGAVHSL

-316 DYIAMPKANGYQSLH
+316 DYIAMPKANGYQSIH

-345 RTEEMEQI
+345 RTEEMEHI
-353 ANNGIAAHWLYKNDN
+353 ANNGIAAHWMYKNEPSSVTSLN
-368 STAIEVSQRRVDRWV
+368 QARVDRWV
-383 QGLIEMRER
+383 EGLMEMRER
-392 TDDSLEFIEHVKVDL
+392 ADDSMEFIEHVKVDL
-407 FPDEIYVFTPKGK
+407 FPDEIYVFTPKGR
-420 ILELPGGATPIDFA
+420 IMELPSGATPVDFA

-442 NACVACRIN
+442 NATVACRIN

-495 HVLKYQ
+495 HVLKSQ
-501 KRTESVELGK
+501 RRAESLELGR
-511 ALLKKSLVGFGAK
+511 ALLKKSLKGFGAR
-524 LSEISDQQR
+524 LSDISDAQKQA
-533 ERVVKHNQQTDFDD
+533 VVNHNQVNSFDD
-547 LLGEIGLGNRM
+547 LIGDIGLGNRM
-558 AYIIA
+558 AYLVA
-563 RQLTSDLNDDG
+563 RQLVSG
-574 RESDS
+574 AEGPDS
-579 ASETPNVVSLQDNG
+579 GEGARDIEGGNQSP
-593 RGSVTIRGTE
+593 VTIRGTE

-623 VMESGNG
+623 VMDSGKG
-630 MVIHTDTCRRLR
+630 MVIHSDTCSRLPEDDEGR
-642 DKHGDRSALTHLKWA
+642 ARLTHLKWA

-683 SAVAKADGNI
+683 NAVALADGNI

-704 LSVVSLVVHVNGRRH
+704 FGVVSLVVHVHGRRH
-719 LARVMRRVRN
+719 LARVMRRIRN
-729 IRAVTHI
+729 IRAITHI
-736 SRIRY
+736 SRVRH

>member
-1 VSAEA
+1 MSAEA
-6 TALSKTGTSPSDPA
+6 TVEGLAKELSS
-20 DAVSSMTIDQL
+20 
-31 ADQLSTYLDTPRINQ
+31 YLDTHRINQ

-54 EQAHAGQ
+54 EQAHEGQ
-61 MRRSGEHYITHP
+61 MRRSGDRYITHP
-73 LAVAHILADMKLDH
+73 LAVAHILADLKLDH

-98 IEDTGIPKDALAEQ
+98 IEDTGIPKDALSDQ
-112 FGEPVADLVDGVSKL
+112 FGDDVAELVDGVSKL
-127 TQIEFRTRAEAQAEN
+127 TQIEFRSRAEAQAEN

-171 GHMSY
+171 GPMPY
-176 EKRQRIAT
+176 EKRQRIAN

-199 HSLCTELEDLGF
+199 HSICTELEDLGF
-211 SFLHPMRSRYISK
+211 ASLYPMRSRYISK
-224 AVEKL
+224 AVDKL
-229 RGSHREIIEEIQARV
+229 RGSHREIIDEIRGKLQ
-244 EEKLTE
+244 EKLEE
-250 RGMPGRILGREKHL
+250 RGLPGRILGREKHL
-264 NSIYNKMKFKHKSF
+264 NSIYNKMKFKQKSF

-289 ITDST
+289 ITDT
-294 DDCYRILGAVHSL
+294 EDDCYRILGAVHSL

-345 RTEEMEQI
+345 RTEEMEHI
-353 ANNGIAAHWLYKNDN
+353 ANNGIAAHWMYKNEPSSVTSVN
-368 STAIEVSQRRVDRWV
+368 QSRVDRWV
-383 QGLIEMRER
+383 KGLMEMRER
-392 TDDSLEFIEHVKVDL
+392 ADDSLEFIEHVKVDL

-420 ILELPGGATPIDFA
+420 IMELPSGATPVDFA

-442 NACVACRIN
+442 NATVACRIN

-466 VEIITA
+466 VEVITA

-495 HVLKYQ
+495 HVLKNQ
-501 KRTESVELGK
+501 KRAESLELGK
-511 ALLKKSLVGFGAK
+511 ALLKKSLKGFGTS
-524 LSEISDQQR
+524 LSKIGESQI
-533 ERVVKHNQQTDFDD
+533 EAVVRHNQVSSLDD
-547 LLGEIGLGNRM
+547 LVSEIGLGNRM
-558 AYIIA
+558 AYLVA
-563 RQLTSDLNDDG
+563 RQLVSGAEEDADT
-574 RESDS
+574 
-579 ASETPNVVSLQDNG
+579 APQVPSE
-593 RGSVTIRGTE
+593 GSPVTIRGTE

-623 VMESGNG
+623 VMDSGKG
-630 MVIHTDTCRRLR
+630 MMIHSDTCSRLPDDNDGR
-642 DKHGDRSALTHLKWA
+642 ARLTHLKWA

-668 RVELERQRGVIAEMA
+668 RLELERQRGVIAEVA
-683 SAVAKADGNI
+683 NAVAMADGNI

-704 LSVVSLVVHVNGRRH
+704 LGVVSLVVHVNGRRH
-719 LARVMRRVRN
+719 LARVMRRIRN

-736 SRIRY
+736 NRVRH

>member
-1 VSAEA
+1 MVE
-6 TALSKTGTSPSDPA
+6 G
-20 DAVSSMTIDQL
+20 L
-31 ADQLSTYLDTPRINQ
+31 ARELSTYLDTNRINQ

-54 EQAHAGQ
+54 EQAHEGQ
-61 MRRSGEHYITHP
+61 MRKSGDRYITHP
-73 LAVAHILADMKLDH
+73 LAVARILAELKLDH

-98 IEDTGIPKDALAEQ
+98 IEDTGIPKDALSEQ
-112 FGEPVADLVDGVSKL
+112 FGEDVAELVDGVSKL
-127 TQIEFRTRAEAQAEN
+127 TQIEFRSRAEAQAEN

-171 GHMSY
+171 GPMPY

-199 HSLCTELEDLGF
+199 HSICTELEDLGF
-211 SFLHPMRSRYISK
+211 SSLYPMRARYISK
-224 AVEKL
+224 AVSKL
-229 RGSHREIIEEIQARV
+229 RGSHREIIEEIRGKLQ
-244 EEKLTE
+244 EKLEE
-250 RGMPGRILGREKHL
+250 RGLPGRILGREKHL

-289 ITDST
+289 ITDT
-294 DDCYRILGAVHSL
+294 EDDCYRILGAVHSL

-345 RTEEMEQI
+345 RTEEMEHI
-353 ANNGIAAHWLYKNDN
+353 ANNGIAAHWMYKNEPSN
-368 STAIEVSQRRVDRWV
+368 VTSVNQARVDRWV
-383 QGLIEMRER
+383 KGLMEMRER
-392 TDDSLEFIEHVKVDL
+392 ADDSLEFIEHVKVDL
-407 FPDEIYVFTPKGK
+407 FPDEIYVFTPKGR
-420 ILELPGGATPIDFA
+420 IMELPSGATPVDFA

-442 NACVACRIN
+442 NAAVACRIN

-495 HVLKYQ
+495 HVLKTQ
-501 KRTESVELGK
+501 KRAESLDLGRT
-511 ALLKKSLVGFGAK
+511 LLKKSLKGFGAK
-524 LSEISDQQR
+524 LAEISDGQKQA
-533 ERVVKHNQQTDFDD
+533 VVNHNQVNSFED
-547 LLGEIGLGNRM
+547 LISDIGLGNRM
-558 AYIIA
+558 AYLVA
-563 RQLTSDLNDDG
+563 RQLVNGAEGAGSSVVEGG
-574 RESDS
+574 RPADRS
-579 ASETPNVVSLQDNG
+579 P
-593 RGSVTIRGTE
+593 VTIRGTE
-603 GLLVRFASCCKP
+603 GLLVKFANCCKP

-623 VMESGNG
+623 VMDSGNG
-630 MVIHTDTCRRLR
+630 MVIHSDTCSRLPEDDEGR
-642 DKHGDRSALTHLKWA
+642 ARLTHLKWA

-668 RVELERQRGVIAEMA
+668 RVELERQRGVIAELA
-683 SAVAKADGNI
+683 KAVARADGNI
-693 ERINVEEQNAR
+693 ERISVEDQNAR
-704 LSVVSLVVHVNGRRH
+704 FGIVSLVLHVNGRRH
-719 LARVMRRVRN
+719 LARVMRRIRN

-736 SRIRY
+736 NRVRH

>member
-1 VSAEA
+1 MSAEPTVEGLA
-6 TALSKTGTSPSDPA
+6 RELSS
-20 DAVSSMTIDQL
+20 
-31 ADQLSTYLDTPRINQ
+31 YLDTTRINQ

-54 EQAHAGQ
+54 EQAHEGQ
-61 MRRSGEHYITHP
+61 RRRSGEPYVTHP
-73 LAVAHILADMKLDH
+73 LAVASILAELKLDH

-98 IEDTGIPKDALAEQ
+98 IEDTGIPKDALADQ
-112 FGEPVADLVDGVSKL
+112 FGESVAELVDGVSKL
-127 TQIEFRTRAEAQAEN
+127 TQIEFRSRAEAQAEN

-171 GHMSY
+171 GPLPFA
-176 EKRQRIAT
+176 KRQRIAT

-199 HSLCTELEDLGF
+199 HSICTELEDLGF
-211 SFLHPMRSRYISK
+211 SSLYPMRSRYISQ
-224 AVEKL
+224 AVTKL
-229 RGSHREIIEEIQARV
+229 RGSHQEIIEEIRSRL

-250 RGMPGRILGREKHL
+250 RGLPGRIIGREKHL
-264 NSIYNKMKFKHKSF
+264 NSIYNKMKFKQKSF

-289 ITDST
+289 ITDSE

-345 RTEEMEQI
+345 RTEEMEHI
-353 ANNGIAAHWLYKNDN
+353 ANNGIAAHWMYKSDQSNIASVN
-368 STAIEVSQRRVDRWV
+368 QKRVDRWV
-383 QGLIEMRER
+383 KGLMEMRER
-392 TDDSLEFIEHVKVDL
+392 ADDSLEFIEHVKVDL

-420 ILELPGGATPIDFA
+420 IMELPSGATPVDFA

-466 VEIITA
+466 VEVITA

-495 HVLKYQ
+495 HVLKHQ
-501 KRTESVELGK
+501 KRTESVDLGK
-511 ALLKKSLVGFGAK
+511 TLLKKSLNGFGKK
-524 LSEISDQQR
+524 LVELSDSQVAA
-533 ERVVKHNQQTDFDD
+533 VVQHNQVNSLDD
-547 LLGEIGLGNRM
+547 LLSEIGLGNRM
-558 AYIIA
+558 AYLIA
-563 RQLTSDLNDDG
+563 RQLVSGEVGPDHSEADLKQPNGGFG
-574 RESDS
+574 RS
-579 ASETPNVVSLQDNG
+579 P
-593 RGSVTIRGTE
+593 VTIRGTE
-603 GLLVRFASCCKP
+603 GLLVRFAQCCKP

-623 VMESGNG
+623 VMDTGNG
-630 MVIHTDTCRRLR
+630 MLIHSDTCTRLPEDDEAR
-642 DKHGDRSALTHLKWA
+642 ARLTHLKWA

-668 RVELERQRGVIAEMA
+668 RVELERQRGVIAEVA
-683 SAVAKADGNI
+683 SAVALADGNI
-693 ERINVEEQNAR
+693 ERISVEEQNAR
-704 LSVVSLVVHVNGRRH
+704 LGIVSLVVHVNGRRH

-736 SRIRY
+736 SRIRH

>member
-1 VSAEA
+1 MSAEA
-6 TALSKTGTSPSDPA
+6 TVEGLAKELSS
-20 DAVSSMTIDQL
+20 
-31 ADQLSTYLDTPRINQ
+31 YLDTHRINQ

-54 EQAHAGQ
+54 EQAHEGQ
-61 MRRSGEHYITHP
+61 MRRSGDRYITHP
-73 LAVAHILADMKLDH
+73 LAVAHILADLKLDH

-98 IEDTGIPKDALAEQ
+98 IEDTGIPKDALSDQ
-112 FGEPVADLVDGVSKL
+112 FGEDVAELVDGVSKL
-127 TQIEFRTRAEAQAEN
+127 TQIEFRSRAEAQAEN

-171 GHMSY
+171 GPMPY
-176 EKRQRIAT
+176 EKRQRIAN

-199 HSLCTELEDLGF
+199 HSICTELEDLGF
-211 SFLHPMRSRYISK
+211 SSLYPMRSRYISK

-229 RGSHREIIEEIQARV
+229 RGSHREIIDEIRGKLQ
-244 EEKLTE
+244 EKLEE
-250 RGMPGRILGREKHL
+250 RGLPGRILGREKHL
-264 NSIYNKMKFKHKSF
+264 NSIYNKMKFKQKSF

-289 ITDST
+289 ITDT
-294 DDCYRILGAVHSL
+294 EDDCYRILGAVHSL

-345 RTEEMEQI
+345 RTEEMEHI
-353 ANNGIAAHWLYKNDN
+353 ANNGIAAHWMYKNE
-368 STAIEVSQRRVDRWV
+368 SSSVSSVNQSRVDRWV
-383 QGLIEMRER
+383 KGLMEMRER
-392 TDDSLEFIEHVKVDL
+392 ADDSLEFIEHVKVDL

-420 ILELPGGATPIDFA
+420 IMELPSGATPVDFA

-442 NACVACRIN
+442 NATVACRIN

-466 VEIITA
+466 VEVITA

-495 HVLKYQ
+495 HVLKNQ
-501 KRTESVELGK
+501 KRAESLELGK
-511 ALLKKSLVGFGAK
+511 ALLKKSLKGFGTS
-524 LSEISDQQR
+524 LSKIGESQI
-533 ERVVKHNQQTDFDD
+533 EAVVRHNQVSSLDD
-547 LLGEIGLGNRM
+547 LVSEIGLGNRM
-558 AYIIA
+558 AYLVA
-563 RQLTSDLNDDG
+563 RQLVSGAGEDAAEGAGD
-574 RESDS
+574 
-579 ASETPNVVSLQDNG
+579 ASQARPEGGP
-593 RGSVTIRGTE
+593 VTIRGTE
-603 GLLVRFASCCKP
+603 GLLVKFASCCKP

-623 VMESGNG
+623 VMDSGKG
-630 MVIHTDTCRRLR
+630 MVIHSDTCSRLPEDDEGR
-642 DKHGDRSALTHLKWA
+642 ARLTHLKWA

-668 RVELERQRGVIAEMA
+668 RVELERQRGVIAEVA
-683 SAVAKADGNI
+683 NAVAMADGNI

-704 LSVVSLVVHVNGRRH
+704 LGVVSLVVHVNGRRH
-719 LARVMRRVRN
+719 LARVMRRIRN

-736 SRIRY
+736 NRVRH